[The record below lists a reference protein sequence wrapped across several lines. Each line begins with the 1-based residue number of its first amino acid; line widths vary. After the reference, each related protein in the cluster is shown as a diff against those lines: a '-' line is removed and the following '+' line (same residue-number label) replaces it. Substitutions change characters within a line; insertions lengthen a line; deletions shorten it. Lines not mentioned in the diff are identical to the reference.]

1 MEALQVDFDVEIFL
15 NYLTDRISN
24 AERRILLCYDEIS
37 VRFKVND
44 DIIDL
49 AINLLIDSNIVSRQ
63 YRPYK
68 REFLLY

>member
-24 AERRILLCYDEIS
+24 DESRILLCYDEIS

-49 AINLLIDSNIVSRQ
+49 ALNLLIDSNIVSRQ

-68 REFLLY
+68 REFFLY